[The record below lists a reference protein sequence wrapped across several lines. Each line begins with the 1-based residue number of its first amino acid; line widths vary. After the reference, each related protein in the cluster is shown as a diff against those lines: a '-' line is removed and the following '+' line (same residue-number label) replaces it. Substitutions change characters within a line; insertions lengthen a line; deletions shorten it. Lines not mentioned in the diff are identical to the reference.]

1 MNVNS
6 ETRKSLA
13 RIKRGLSMAFLAIS
27 LVACG
32 GGGGDSKAISSDSQ
46 LRPLPESFTQGEAV
60 AYSPYRTATMDA
72 TAITDENVR
81 QDLNLLVKA
90 GVKMIRLFDSS
101 DAVAKRTLRLIKDED
116 IKLKVML
123 GLWMNSN
130 AETLNLAEIDRGIAL
145 ANTYQSLVL
154 ALSVGNETLVAW
166 SGQRQE
172 AANLARYIKLVRDRV
187 SQPVTTDDN
196 WAVLAGQSGE
206 QNVQVVLSNIDF
218 VAMHTYPLV
227 DTIYN
232 PNLWNWKQEGVPA
245 ADRAAAMMNAAIE
258 RAKLEYNA
266 VKSNLASLGFQNMPI
281 VVGETGWKAV
291 ASGGETLRAHP
302 VNQKMYWER
311 LKAWKTS
318 GTGPANIVLFAA
330 FDEPWKQSDDKWG
343 LFNVNRQARCA
354 VQGLSNDF
362 VAEAGS
368 CAADQALHYV
378 AVQNNGAVT
387 ASRYTVYA
395 DAVTAGE
402 AKPAVVPV
410 LNAWENGTTAR
421 AEGVSNDA
429 DASDGPNSWR
439 IVPNPAA
446 WGWGMTFA
454 ISDNPEDL
462 SQFDTSNGKLNFS
475 IKTTNYPGKI
485 EVGFLTGTAADAS
498 LYDVYLAISPGQYG
512 YLADGNWNR
521 VSIPISALK
530 LSGAPAFGVRN
541 SVLDLTKVT
550 NPFVIGD
557 RYDKTG
563 NTNTAK
569 PSILV
574 DAIYW
579 SK

>member
-1 MNVNS
+1 MSNS
-6 ETRKSLA
+6 SIEKTQKLA
-13 RIKRGLSMAFLAIS
+13 NKWAMGVLIVLSGVWLTG
-27 LVACG
+27 CG
-32 GGGGDSKAISSDSQ
+32 GGGVLPSMGVTLRSLPAEYLSS
-46 LRPLPESFTQGEAV
+46 EAV

-72 TAITDENVR
+72 SAITDENVR

-130 AETLNLAEIDRGIAL
+130 AEALNLAEIDRGIAL

-206 QNVQVVLSNIDF
+206 QNAQVVLDNIDF
-218 VAMHTYPLV
+218 VAMHTYPLL
-227 DTIYN
+227 DTIHN
-232 PNLWNWKQEGVPA
+232 PDLWNWKQEGVPA
-245 ADRAAAMMNAAIE
+245 TDRAAAMMNAAIE
-258 RAKLEYNA
+258 RAKFEYSA
-266 VKSNLASLGFQNMPI
+266 VKSNLASLGLKNMPI

-311 LKAWKTS
+311 LKAWKAS
-318 GTGPANIVLFAA
+318 GAGPANIVLFAA
-330 FDEPWKQSDDKWG
+330 FDEPWKQGDDKWG

-368 CAADQALHYV
+368 CATDQALHYV
-378 AVQNNGAVT
+378 AVQNNGVIT

-395 DAVTAGE
+395 DTVTAGE
-402 AKPAVVPV
+402 AKPVVAPV

-429 DASDGPNSWR
+429 DAGDGPNSWR
-439 IVPNPAA
+439 IVPTPAA

-462 SQFDTSNGKLNFS
+462 SQFDTANGKLNFS

-512 YLADGNWNR
+512 YHADGNWNV
-521 VSIPISALK
+521 VSIPISVLK

-563 NTNTAK
+563 NTNTSK

>member
-6 ETRKSLA
+6 ATKKSLA
-13 RIKRGLSMAFLAIS
+13 RIKRGASMAFLAIS
-27 LVACG
+27 LMACG
-32 GGGGDSKAISSDSQ
+32 GGGGDPKVINLDPQ
-46 LRPLPESFTQGEAV
+46 LRPLPESFTQSEAV

-72 TAITDENVR
+72 SAITDENVR

-130 AETLNLAEIDRGIAL
+130 AEALNLAEIDRGIAL

-206 QNVQVVLSNIDF
+206 QNAQVVLSNIDF

-227 DTIYN
+227 DTIHN
-232 PNLWNWKQEGVPA
+232 PNLWNWKQENVAA

-258 RAKLEYNA
+258 RAKLEYSA

-311 LKAWKTS
+311 LKAWKAS

-330 FDEPWKQSDDKWG
+330 FDEPWKQGDDKWG

-378 AVQNNGAVT
+378 AVQNNGVIT

-402 AKPAVVPV
+402 ARPVVVPV

-429 DASDGPNSWR
+429 DAGDGPNSWR
-439 IVPNPAA
+439 IVPAPAA

-462 SQFDTSNGKLNFS
+462 SQFDTANGKLNFS

-512 YLADGNWNR
+512 YHADGNWNV
-521 VSIPISALK
+521 VSIPISVLK

-563 NTNTAK
+563 NTNTSK